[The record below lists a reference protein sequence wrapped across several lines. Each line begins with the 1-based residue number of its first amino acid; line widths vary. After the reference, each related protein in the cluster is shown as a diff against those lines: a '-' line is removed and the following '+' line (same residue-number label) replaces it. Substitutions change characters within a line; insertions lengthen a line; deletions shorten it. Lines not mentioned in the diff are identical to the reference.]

1 MESWSKSSQPNLP
14 KKQHNTNFVDCTHL
28 ASRCLYPGIRCN
40 LRMKLHHLI
49 LHLQLL
55 NTCTM
60 CHKETNSWYFP
71 MIFPGNLK
79 ISAPASSA
87 LSMSLRPLIPC
98 QDLNLRLQEFQILTS
113 ESWASKEKNLCIM
126 SIVNYKNTYIYV
138 INIHT
143 YMLYIHIYVCI
154 CPLKIW
160 YDTSM
165 MLSPA
170 RTQCRQLTACLSP
183 SDFKDSKVLCTNQSL
198 HSLEGDLKTSIC

>member
-1 MESWSKSSQPNLP
+1 
-14 KKQHNTNFVDCTHL
+14 
-28 ASRCLYPGIRCN
+28 
-40 LRMKLHHLI
+40 
-49 LHLQLL
+49 
-55 NTCTM
+55 M

-98 QDLNLRLQEFQILTS
+98 QDLNLRLQDFQILTS

-154 CPLKIW
+154 FRLKSDMTLLWCCLQLAHNVDSWQPACPHPISRIRRCFVPTNRLTVWREIW
-160 YDTSM
+160 K
-165 MLSPA
+165 PA
-170 RTQCRQLTACLSP
+170 SA
-183 SDFKDSKVLCTNQSL
+183 KANM
-198 HSLEGDLKTSIC
+198 